1 MKKIILLF
9 AILIG
14 SYCFVW
20 ANPIDGTPVTIFSE
34 LVFGS
39 NNNWTMEIY
48 FPFGYDKSIDS
59 VVFDVANVKAKLKV
73 SYSDSTQIGVITS
86 DSLATPLYINQ
97 DGDRIIIYTYS
108 TNLNDPAI
116 KIVRTDSLIFGDYPG
131 ATVGQPVM
139 GYSIMRIWTSN
150 FSDYGALNCL
160 TKNPSLGIVNDT
172 VGLSGTMKGHIYDM
186 NKNLVT
192 NLSGGYS
199 LGLEDILSIN
209 SDGSYT
215 TKIFPTPLN
224 ADHLFANCDNLEVF
238 SGQIKIEPF
247 ELNDIHPDTV
257 VAQDINLIDSCSF
270 CSILDAIKNY
280 NTPKSNE
287 LTLINY
293 PNPFNL
299 STNFYIKIPNNLK
312 GKPGSIN
319 IYNVNGQLLRTI
331 PVSGSSTIS
340 WDSKDMNGR
349 IMPSGI
355 YYYRLVIDSQAMK
368 NGSMI
373 LLK

>member
-1 MKKIILLF
+1 MP
-9 AILIG
+9 
-14 SYCFVW
+14 Y
-20 ANPIDGTPVTIFSE
+20 
-34 LVFGS
+34 
-39 NNNWTMEIY
+39 
-48 FPFGYDKSIDS
+48 
-59 VVFDVANVKAKLKV
+59 
-73 SYSDSTQIGVITS
+73 
-86 DSLATPLYINQ
+86 
-97 DGDRIIIYTYS
+97 
-108 TNLNDPAI
+108 
-116 KIVRTDSLIFGDYPG
+116 
-131 ATVGQPVM
+131 
-139 GYSIMRIWTSN
+139 
-150 FSDYGALNCL
+150 SDYGALNCL

-215 TKIFPTPLN
+215 TKIFPTQLK
-224 ADHLFANCDNLEVF
+224 ADHLFANYDNLQVF

-270 CSILDAIKNY
+270 CAILDAIKNY

-299 STNFYIKIPNNLK
+299 STNFYIKIPDNLK

-331 PVSGSSTIS
+331 PVSGSSTMS

-355 YYYRLVIDSQAMK
+355 YYYRLVINSQAMK

>member
-1 MKKIILLF
+1 
-9 AILIG
+9 
-14 SYCFVW
+14 
-20 ANPIDGTPVTIFSE
+20 
-34 LVFGS
+34 
-39 NNNWTMEIY
+39 WTMEIY

-59 VVFDVANVKAKLKV
+59 VVFDVSNIKAKLKV
-73 SYSDSTQIGVITS
+73 SYSEGTQIGVITS
-86 DSLATPLYINQ
+86 DSLTTPLNINQ

-108 TNLNDPAI
+108 TNTNVPTI
-116 KIVRTDSLIFGDYPG
+116 KIVRTDSLIFGNYPG
-131 ATVGQPVM
+131 ATVGPPVM
-139 GYSIMRIWTSN
+139 SYSIMRIWTSN
-150 FSDYGALNCL
+150 YSDYGALNCL

-215 TKIFPTPLN
+215 TKIFPTPLK
-224 ADHLFANCDNLEVF
+224 ADHLFANYDNLEVF

-247 ELNDIHPDTV
+247 ELNEIHPDTV
-257 VAQDINLIDSCSF
+257 VAQDIILKDSCSF
-270 CSILDAIKNY
+270 CAIVDAIKRY
-280 NTPKSNE
+280 NPPQSDE
-287 LTLINY
+287 LKLINY

-299 STNFYIKIPNNLK
+299 STNFYIKVPNNLK
-312 GKPGSIN
+312 GKPGNIN
-319 IYNVNGQLLRTI
+319 IYNVNGQLIRII
-331 PVSGSSTIS
+331 PVSGSSTMS

>member
-9 AILIG
+9 TILIG
-14 SYCFVW
+14 SYSFVW

-48 FPFGYDKSIDS
+48 FRYGYDKSIDS
-59 VVFDVANVKAKLKV
+59 IVFDVSNIKAKLKV
-73 SYSDSTQIGVITS
+73 LYSEGTHIGVITS
-86 DSLATPLYINQ
+86 DSLTTPLYINQ
-97 DGDRIIIYTYS
+97 DGDRVIIYTYS
-108 TNLNDPAI
+108 TNTDVPTI
-116 KIVRTDSLIFGDYPG
+116 KNVRTDSLIFGNYPG
-131 ATVGQPVM
+131 ATVGKPVM
-139 GYSIMRIWTSN
+139 GYSIMRIWTSDY
-150 FSDYGALNCL
+150 SDYGALNCL

-192 NLSGGYS
+192 NLRGGYS

-209 SDGSYT
+209 LDGSYT
-215 TKIFPTPLN
+215 TKIFTTPLN
-224 ADHLFANCDNLEVF
+224 ADHLFANYDNLEAF
-238 SGQIKIEPF
+238 SGQIKIGPF
-247 ELNDIHPDTV
+247 ELNDIRPDTV
-257 VAQDINLIDSCSF
+257 VAQDIHLIDSCSF
-270 CSILDAIKNY
+270 CSILDAIKN
-280 NTPKSNE
+280 NNSSKSNE

-299 STNFYIKIPNNLK
+299 STNFYIKIPNNLN
-312 GKPGSIN
+312 GKQGNIN
-319 IYNVNGQLLRTI
+319 IYNVNGKLLRTI

-355 YYYRLVIDSQAMK
+355 YYYRLVIDSQTMK